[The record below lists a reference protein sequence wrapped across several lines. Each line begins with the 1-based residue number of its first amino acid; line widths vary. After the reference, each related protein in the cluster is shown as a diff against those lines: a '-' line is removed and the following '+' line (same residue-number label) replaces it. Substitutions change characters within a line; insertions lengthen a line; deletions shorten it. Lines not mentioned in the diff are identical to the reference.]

1 MSDYVERVIMKYSE
15 LGAAE
20 DIAAYRAMED
30 YHCLQAQ
37 ADHRLEL
44 LKEGLEATK
53 MADGHWSDR
62 VRWITWVGKVE
73 KELAEENK

>member
-1 MSDYVERVIMKYSE
+1 MDEHWWIVDE
-15 LGAAE
+15 LAWKVK
-20 DIAAYRAMED
+20 
-30 YHCLQAQ
+30 

-73 KELAEENK
+73 KELEEENK

>member
-1 MSDYVERVIMKYSE
+1 MSDGIRLRKQWYGLDK
-15 LGAAE
+15 
-20 DIAAYRAMED
+20 
-30 YHCLQAQ
+30 LQSQ

-44 LKEGLEATK
+44 LKEGLEATT

-73 KELAEENK
+73 KELEEENK